1 MSTDFGA
8 SISEE
13 PSTPAVYEN
22 IRQDQFGRT
31 VIELNQTQKSS
42 TSSSTS
48 PPVVNGH
55 SSEIETKSS
64 QSIYSENN
72 NDERFNQERIEATA
86 YTRKEEEFQ
95 ESRDKELEKG
105 PLDHANT
112 VSFPVVKGNGGKWAK
127 MESVVLKL
135 CKLSG

>member
-13 PSTPAVYEN
+13 PSTSVVYEN
-22 IRQDQFGRT
+22 IRQDQFGQT
-31 VIELNQTQKSS
+31 VVELNQTQESS

-48 PPVVNGH
+48 LPVVNGH

-72 NDERFNQERIEATA
+72 NDERSNQKRIEATTF
-86 YTRKEEEFQ
+86 TRKEEEFQ
-95 ESRDKELEKG
+95 ESRDKEVEKRQS
-105 PLDHANT
+105 DHANT
-112 VSFPVVKGNGGKWAK
+112 VSFTVVKENRGKWAK
-127 MESVVLKL
+127 MESVVLIL
-135 CKLSG
+135 CKLGS